1 MKDKQNAKVSEEKI
15 KETYE
20 RPELEKKGR
29 LKEITATPQ

>member
-1 MKDKQNAKVSEEKI
+1 MEGKQKVKVSEEKI

-29 LKEITATPQ
+29 LKEVTASPI